1 MGTAQTQL
9 RSVPPVTDRT
19 TTDVKLTLPARP
31 ENVSVIRH
39 VLGAFAEALRLPDD
53 LVEDLRLAVT
63 EACTNVVRHA
73 YPDDF
78 PGPVEI
84 SILPTEGG
92 VSVVVSDH
100 GRGIGSSSDT
110 NGPGLGLPLIAAIA
124 DKVELQPV
132 PGGGSRVAMT
142 FARHRPGDAA

>member
-1 MGTAQTQL
+1 MATTAQTQL
-9 RSVPPVTDRT
+9 RSVPDLMERH
-19 TTDVKLTLPARP
+19 TTDVKLTLPAQP

-39 VLGAFAEALRLPDD
+39 VLGAFAEALRLPDG

-73 YPDDF
+73 YPPGS

-84 SILPTEGG
+84 SIRPEAEV
-92 VSVVVSDH
+92 VSVVVADH
-100 GRGIGSSSDT
+100 GRGIGTSNDT
-110 NGPGLGLPLIAAIA
+110 TGPGLALPLIAAIA
-124 DKVELQPV
+124 DAVDLQPM

-142 FARHRPGDAA
+142 FSRPRVGDA